1 VRITFIPE
9 MLVNPDATWAIS
21 AAMYWSVIETNIGIL
36 AASIPTFKAIAKR
49 YAPHLVGEYSS
60 GSNSRRFQ
68 GSHRSQ
74 TMGSFNK
81 LDPHGPVALRSMNR
95 GPDGAPTQ
103 THTSV
108 NTDGLSNG
116 KRSVK
121 TVIEHKL
128 SDNSSEERIVMP
140 EGQIVAHTEIT
151 RHTEDLSDKGSYC

>member
-1 VRITFIPE
+1 

-36 AASIPTFKAIAKR
+36 AASIPTFKVIAKR

-60 GSNSRRFQ
+60 GSNSRRFE
-68 GSHRSQ
+68 GSHRSR

-81 LDPHGPVALRSMNR
+81 LDPHGPVGLRSLNR
-95 GPDGAPTQ
+95 GSEGVPNQ
-103 THTSV
+103 THTCANS
-108 NTDGLSNG
+108 DGLSNG
-116 KRSVK
+116 KRGVK